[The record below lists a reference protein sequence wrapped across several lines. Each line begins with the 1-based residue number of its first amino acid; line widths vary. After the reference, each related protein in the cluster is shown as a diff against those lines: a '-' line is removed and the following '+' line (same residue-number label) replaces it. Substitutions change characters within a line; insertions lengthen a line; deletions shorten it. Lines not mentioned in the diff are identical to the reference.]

1 MAANTDKARPMRVI
15 ALHGHFQS
23 GEIFAKKTGAL
34 KKILASLGVSYV
46 HYPTAPHKLE
56 QKNEDGSTMRGESRM
71 ETPLNGP

>member
-1 MAANTDKARPMRVI
+1 MAANAGKSKSLRVL

-34 KKILASLGVSYV
+34 KKILTSLGVAYV

-56 QKNEDGSTMRGESRM
+56 QKNDDGGTCPHSTVI
-71 ETPLNGP
+71 